1 MLIHSDRWTSV
12 WRAWFV
18 SGGYQAVWQAA
29 GDEDAAEPGGT
40 ATSGQFNIPLL
51 FNSRTLACLVL
62 DLRLVRSLAHLLVL
76 HHRPVRSRTRWS
88 LRGPP
93 PGSWDRCRSLQGT
106 SRSHLRSGD
115 RCGGRLRPGWP
126 SPGGRHKRRSSPD
139 LLHSCAVGKRRPEA
153 DQRGQILNYLHAVLD
168 RVLEF

>member
-1 MLIHSDRWTSV
+1 MNICVVRERRLPGGLAGGRRRGHRWT
-12 WRAWFV
+12 RRH
-18 SGGYQAVWQAA
+18 
-29 GDEDAAEPGGT
+29 GD
-40 ATSGQFNIPLL
+40 LRR
-51 FNSRTLACLVL
+51 SRTLACLVL
-62 DLRLVRSLAHLLVL
+62 HLWLVRFLAHLLVL

-88 LRGPP
+88 LRGLP

-139 LLHSCAVGKRRPEA
+139 LLHSCAVGKRRWAWRRCRPGA
-153 DQRGQILNYLHAVLD
+153 DQSGQTLAYA
-168 RVLEF
+168 R